1 MSTDAPRP
9 SPRRPQPDPSHT
21 SGVGP
26 DILPG
31 HPEPEGEDNPGL
43 PLRRLLLALGDP
55 VVDVAAAPH
64 GLDVQVD
71 NVVIV
76 DPEDRSEARAGDL
89 VLLIG
94 VRGTAAR
101 RLIRVLAEQGATAV
115 AVKTS
120 SHAPPEEVLPPP
132 TRRPPSPLGRFA
144 EGRGHGSASDAYGT
158 GSATGPR
165 AGRSPR
171 SGAVDEMRT
180 LRTEAQEAGIALL
193 AVRPEVRWD
202 QLQSVCQSIVDD
214 ARLNVTADVGES
226 GGDLFS
232 MAQTIAQITRG
243 LVAIEDSASRVLAYS
258 SGAEVDELRRLS
270 VLGRQGPEPYLALLR
285 DWGVFAKLRSGEEVV
300 RIDEHPELGI
310 RRRLAVGIHAGR
322 QPLGAIWVQEG
333 SEPLSEHAEEAL
345 LGAART
351 TALQMIRQRTQAS
364 AGLRLREDLLSSL
377 LEGRIDASALADTVE
392 VHADRGALV
401 VAFLLAEGDVEDRPD
416 RPERELRRR
425 QLIDLVSVHTAAYR
439 RSALVTELQGRVYVL
454 LPDLARSREGWR
466 GVEQSVLALTRK
478 TVTAARAAL
487 GLEVQAA
494 VGSRVE
500 SLAEVPDSRAE
511 ADRVLDAMSRD
522 LDRDVATISDVRSR
536 VLISETLAQLRADP
550 SLRDPR
556 VSRLIEH
563 DRAGGAD
570 LVHSLLAYL
579 EAFGDARAAAER
591 LHIHPNTLR
600 YRVRRAAAVSGIDMG
615 DPGER
620 LFTQLQL
627 LMEQQLPDR

>member
-1 MSTDAPRP
+1 MSNDRPASDPRPASGGGAPRP
-9 SPRRPQPDPSHT
+9 HPR
-21 SGVGP
+21 
-26 DILPG
+26 
-31 HPEPEGEDNPGL
+31 PEVPPVQDGSSDDRTTGL
-43 PLRRLLLALGDP
+43 PLRGLLLALGDP
-55 VVDVAAAPH
+55 VVDVAAAPD

-71 NVVIV
+71 NVVIL
-76 DPEDRSEARAGDL
+76 DPEDRTEVREGDL

-94 VRGTAAR
+94 ARGASAR
-101 RLIRVLAEQGATAV
+101 RLVRALAERGATAV

-120 SHAPPEEVLPPP
+120 AHPASEEAPPTAG
-132 TRRPPSPLGRFA
+132 TRPGRPRPGGGDEA
-144 EGRGHGSASDAYGT
+144 
-158 GSATGPR
+158 R
-165 AGRSPR
+165 A
-171 SGAVDEMRT
+171 
-180 LRTEAQEAGIALL
+180 LRTEAREAGIALL

-202 QLQSVCQSIVDD
+202 QLQSVCRSILDE
-214 ARLNVTADVGES
+214 ARLTASEDLGES

-232 MAQTIAQITRG
+232 MAQTIARLTGG
-243 LVAIEDSASRVLAYS
+243 LVSIEDAASRVLAYS

-270 VLGRQGPEPYLALLR
+270 VLGRRGPESYLALLR
-285 DWGVFAKLRSGEEVV
+285 EWGVFAKLRAGEEVV
-300 RIDEHPELGI
+300 RVEEHPELGI

-333 SEPLSEHAEEAL
+333 DRPLAEHAEEAL

-377 LEGRIDASALADTVE
+377 LEGRIDAGALADTVE

-401 VAFLLAEGDVEDRPD
+401 VAFALVEGSEGAAEERPD

-439 RSALVTELQGRVYVL
+439 RSALVTALGGRVYVL
-454 LPDLARSREGWR
+454 LPDLARVREGRR
-466 GVEQSVLALTRK
+466 GVERSVLALTRK
-478 TVTAARAAL
+478 TVAAARAAL
-487 GLEVQAA
+487 GLEVRAA
-494 VGSRVE
+494 VGSLVE
-500 SLAEVPDSRAE
+500 RLGDVPDSRAE
-511 ADRVLDAMSRD
+511 ADRVLDAVERSP
-522 LDRDVATISDVRSR
+522 DRGPGWDVATISDVRSR
-536 VLISETLAQLRADP
+536 VLVSETLARLREDP

-570 LVHSLLAYL
+570 LVRSLLAYL

-600 YRVRRAAAVSGIDMG
+600 YRVRRAASVSGIDLG

-627 LMEQQLPDR
+627 LMEQQGPTR

>member
-1 MSTDAPRP
+1 MSDDRPASDPRPASGSGAPRP
-9 SPRRPQPDPSHT
+9 RPR
-21 SGVGP
+21 
-26 DILPG
+26 
-31 HPEPEGEDNPGL
+31 PEVPPVQDGSSDDRTTGL
-43 PLRRLLLALGDP
+43 PLRGLLLALGDP
-55 VVDVAAAPH
+55 VVDVAAAPD

-71 NVVIV
+71 NVVIL
-76 DPEDRSEARAGDL
+76 DPEDRTEVREGDL

-94 VRGTAAR
+94 ARGASAR
-101 RLIRVLAEQGATAV
+101 RLVRALAERGATAV

-120 SHAPPEEVLPPP
+120 THAASEEAPPTAG
-132 TRRPPSPLGRFA
+132 TRPGRPRPGGGDEA
-144 EGRGHGSASDAYGT
+144 
-158 GSATGPR
+158 R
-165 AGRSPR
+165 A
-171 SGAVDEMRT
+171 
-180 LRTEAQEAGIALL
+180 LRTEAREAGIALL

-202 QLQSVCQSIVDD
+202 QLQSVCRSILDE
-214 ARLNVTADVGES
+214 ARLTASEDLGES

-232 MAQTIAQITRG
+232 MAQTIARLTGG
-243 LVAIEDSASRVLAYS
+243 LVSIEDAASRVLAYS

-270 VLGRQGPEPYLALLR
+270 VLGRRGPESYLALLR
-285 DWGVFAKLRSGEEVV
+285 EWGVFAKLRAGEEVV
-300 RIDEHPELGI
+300 RVEEHPELGI

-333 SEPLSEHAEEAL
+333 DRPLAEHAEEAL

-377 LEGRIDASALADTVE
+377 LEGRIDAGALADTVE

-401 VAFLLAEGDVEDRPD
+401 VAFALVEGPEGAAEERPD

-439 RSALVTELQGRVYVL
+439 RSALVTALGGRVYVL
-454 LPDLARSREGWR
+454 LPDLARAREGRR
-466 GVEQSVLALTRK
+466 GVERSVLALTRK
-478 TVTAARAAL
+478 TVAAARAAL
-487 GLEVQAA
+487 GLEVHAA
-494 VGSRVE
+494 VGSLVE
-500 SLAEVPDSRAE
+500 RLGDVPDSRAE
-511 ADRVLDAMSRD
+511 ADRVLDAVERSP
-522 LDRDVATISDVRSR
+522 DRGPGWDVATISDVRSR
-536 VLISETLAQLRADP
+536 VLVSETLARLREDP

-570 LVHSLLAYL
+570 LVRSLLAYL

-600 YRVRRAAAVSGIDMG
+600 YRVRRAASVSGIDLG

-627 LMEQQLPDR
+627 LMEQQGPPR

>member
-1 MSTDAPRP
+1 MSDDCPASDPRPVSGGGAPRP
-9 SPRRPQPDPSHT
+9 RPR
-21 SGVGP
+21 
-26 DILPG
+26 
-31 HPEPEGEDNPGL
+31 PEVPPVQDGSSDDRTTGL
-43 PLRRLLLALGDP
+43 PLRGLLLALGDP
-55 VVDVAAAPH
+55 VVDVAAAPD

-71 NVVIV
+71 NVVIL
-76 DPEDRSEARAGDL
+76 DPEDRTEVREGDL

-94 VRGTAAR
+94 ARGASAR
-101 RLIRVLAEQGATAV
+101 RLVRALAERGATAV

-120 SHAPPEEVLPPP
+120 THAASEEAPPTAG
-132 TRRPPSPLGRFA
+132 TRPGRPRPGGGDEA
-144 EGRGHGSASDAYGT
+144 
-158 GSATGPR
+158 R
-165 AGRSPR
+165 A
-171 SGAVDEMRT
+171 
-180 LRTEAQEAGIALL
+180 LRTEAREAGIALL
-193 AVRPEVRWD
+193 AVRSEVRWD
-202 QLQSVCQSIVDD
+202 QLQSVCRSILDE
-214 ARLNVTADVGES
+214 ARLTASEDLGES

-232 MAQTIAQITRG
+232 MAQTIARLTGG
-243 LVAIEDSASRVLAYS
+243 LVSIEDAASRVLAYS

-270 VLGRQGPEPYLALLR
+270 VLGRRGPESYLALLR
-285 DWGVFAKLRSGEEVV
+285 EWGVFAKLRAGEEVV
-300 RIDEHPELGI
+300 RVEEHPELGI

-333 SEPLSEHAEEAL
+333 DRPLAEHAEEAL

-364 AGLRLREDLLSSL
+364 AGLRLREDVLSSL
-377 LEGRIDASALADTVE
+377 LEGRIDAGALADTVE

-401 VAFLLAEGDVEDRPD
+401 VAFALVEGPEGAAEERPD

-439 RSALVTELQGRVYVL
+439 RSALVTALGGRVYVL
-454 LPDLARSREGWR
+454 LPDLARAREGRR
-466 GVEQSVLALTRK
+466 GVERSVLALTRK
-478 TVTAARAAL
+478 TVAAARAAL
-487 GLEVQAA
+487 GLEVHAA
-494 VGSRVE
+494 VGSLVE
-500 SLAEVPDSRAE
+500 RLGDVPDSRAE
-511 ADRVLDAMSRD
+511 ADRVLDAVERSP
-522 LDRDVATISDVRSR
+522 DRGPGWDVATISDVRSR
-536 VLISETLAQLRADP
+536 VLVSETLARLREDP

-570 LVHSLLAYL
+570 LVRSLLAYL

-600 YRVRRAAAVSGIDMG
+600 YRVRRAASVSGIDLG

-627 LMEQQLPDR
+627 LMEQQGPPR

>member
-1 MSTDAPRP
+1 MSNDRP
-9 SPRRPQPDPSHT
+9 APDPFPS
-21 SGVGP
+21 VG
-26 DILPG
+26 DG
-31 HPEPEGEDNPGL
+31 APEPTPPPDVPPAQDGSSDDRTTGL

-55 VVDVAAAPH
+55 LVDVAAAPG

-71 NVVIV
+71 NVVIL
-76 DPEDRSEARAGDL
+76 DPEDRTEVRRGDL

-94 VRGTAAR
+94 ARGASAR
-101 RLIRVLAEQGATAV
+101 RLVRALAERGATAV

-120 SHAPPEEVLPPP
+120 AHAVSEEVLPPP
-132 TRRPPSPLGRFA
+132 AGTRP
-144 EGRGHGSASDAYGT
+144 
-158 GSATGPR
+158 
-165 AGRSPR
+165 GRSRPG
-171 SGAVDEMRT
+171 GADEARA

-202 QLQSVCQSIVDD
+202 QLQSVCRSILDD
-214 ARLNVTADVGES
+214 VRLTASEDLGES
-226 GGDLFS
+226 TGDLFS
-232 MAQTIAQITRG
+232 MAQTIARLTGG
-243 LVAIEDSASRVLAYS
+243 LVSIEDAASRVLAYS

-270 VLGRQGPEPYLALLR
+270 VLGRRGPESYLALLR
-285 DWGVFAKLRSGEEVV
+285 EWGVFAKLRAGEEVV
-300 RIDEHPELGI
+300 RVDEHPELGI

-333 SEPLSEHAEEAL
+333 DRPLTEHAEEAL

-377 LEGRIDASALADTVE
+377 LEGRIDAGALADTVE

-401 VAFLLAEGDVEDRPD
+401 VAFALVEGPEGATEERPD

-439 RSALVTELQGRVYVL
+439 RSALVTELGGRVYVL
-454 LPDLARSREGWR
+454 LPDLARVREGRR

-478 TVTAARAAL
+478 TVSAARAAL
-487 GLEVQAA
+487 GLEVHAA
-494 VGSRVE
+494 VGSLVE
-500 SLAEVPDSRAE
+500 RLGDVPDSRAE
-511 ADRVLDAMSRD
+511 ADRVLDAMRRSP
-522 LDRDVATISDVRSR
+522 DRSPGWEVATISDVRSR
-536 VLISETLAQLRADP
+536 VLVSETLARLREDP

-556 VSRLIEH
+556 VSRLIEY

-600 YRVRRAAAVSGIDMG
+600 YRVRRAASVSGIDLG

-627 LMEQQLPDR
+627 LMEQQDPGS

>member
-1 MSTDAPRP
+1 MSDDRPASDPLPASGGGAPRP
-9 SPRRPQPDPSHT
+9 HPR
-21 SGVGP
+21 
-26 DILPG
+26 
-31 HPEPEGEDNPGL
+31 PEVPPVQDGSSDDRTTGL
-43 PLRRLLLALGDP
+43 PLRGLLLALGDP
-55 VVDVAAAPH
+55 VVDVAAAPD

-71 NVVIV
+71 NVVIL
-76 DPEDRSEARAGDL
+76 DPEDRTEVREGDL

-94 VRGTAAR
+94 ARGASAR
-101 RLIRVLAEQGATAV
+101 RLVRALAERGATAV

-120 SHAPPEEVLPPP
+120 AHTASEEAPPTAG
-132 TRRPPSPLGRFA
+132 TRPGRPRPGGGDEA
-144 EGRGHGSASDAYGT
+144 
-158 GSATGPR
+158 R
-165 AGRSPR
+165 A
-171 SGAVDEMRT
+171 
-180 LRTEAQEAGIALL
+180 LRTEAREAGIALL

-202 QLQSVCQSIVDD
+202 QLQSVCRSILDE
-214 ARLNVTADVGES
+214 ARLTASEDLGES

-232 MAQTIAQITRG
+232 MAQTIARLTGG
-243 LVAIEDSASRVLAYS
+243 LVSIEDAASRVLAYS

-270 VLGRQGPEPYLALLR
+270 VLGRRGPESYLALLR
-285 DWGVFAKLRSGEEVV
+285 EWGVFAKLRAGEEVV
-300 RIDEHPELGI
+300 RVEEHPELGI

-333 SEPLSEHAEEAL
+333 DRPLAEHAEEAL

-377 LEGRIDASALADTVE
+377 LEGRIDAGALADTVE

-401 VAFLLAEGDVEDRPD
+401 VAFALVEGPEGAAEERPD

-439 RSALVTELQGRVYVL
+439 RSALVTALGGRVYVL
-454 LPDLARSREGWR
+454 LPDLARAREGRR
-466 GVEQSVLALTRK
+466 GVERSVLALTRK
-478 TVTAARAAL
+478 TVAAARAAL
-487 GLEVQAA
+487 GLEVHAA
-494 VGSRVE
+494 VGSLVE
-500 SLAEVPDSRAE
+500 RLGDVPDSRAE
-511 ADRVLDAMSRD
+511 ADRVLDAVERSP
-522 LDRDVATISDVRSR
+522 DRGPGWDVATISDVRSR
-536 VLISETLAQLRADP
+536 VLVSETLARLREDP

-600 YRVRRAAAVSGIDMG
+600 YRVRRAAAVSGIDLG

-627 LMEQQLPDR
+627 LMEQQGPTR

>member
-1 MSTDAPRP
+1 MSDDRPASDPRP
-9 SPRRPQPDPSHT
+9 ASGGGEPRPHPRPEVPPVQDGSSDDRT
-21 SGVGP
+21 T
-26 DILPG
+26 
-31 HPEPEGEDNPGL
+31 GL
-43 PLRRLLLALGDP
+43 PLRGLLLALGDP
-55 VVDVAAAPH
+55 VVDVAAAPD

-71 NVVIV
+71 NVVIL
-76 DPEDRSEARAGDL
+76 DPEDRTEVREGDL

-94 VRGTAAR
+94 ARGASAR
-101 RLIRVLAEQGATAV
+101 RLVRELAERGATAV

-120 SHAPPEEVLPPP
+120 AHAASEEAPPTAG
-132 TRRPPSPLGRFA
+132 TRPGRPRPGGGDEA
-144 EGRGHGSASDAYGT
+144 
-158 GSATGPR
+158 R
-165 AGRSPR
+165 A
-171 SGAVDEMRT
+171 

-202 QLQSVCQSIVDD
+202 QLQSVCRSILDE
-214 ARLNVTADVGES
+214 ARLTASEDLGES

-232 MAQTIAQITRG
+232 MAQTIARLTGG
-243 LVAIEDSASRVLAYS
+243 LVSIEDAASRVLAYS

-270 VLGRQGPEPYLALLR
+270 VLGRRGPESYLALLR
-285 DWGVFAKLRSGEEVV
+285 EWGVFAKLRAGEEVV
-300 RIDEHPELGI
+300 RVEEHPELGI

-333 SEPLSEHAEEAL
+333 DRPLAEHAEEAL

-377 LEGRIDASALADTVE
+377 LEGRIDAGALADTVE

-401 VAFLLAEGDVEDRPD
+401 VAFALVEGPEGAAEERPD

-439 RSALVTELQGRVYVL
+439 RSALVTALGGRVYVL
-454 LPDLARSREGWR
+454 LPDLARAREGRR
-466 GVEQSVLALTRK
+466 GVERSVLALTRK
-478 TVTAARAAL
+478 TVAAARAAL
-487 GLEVQAA
+487 GLEVHAA
-494 VGSRVE
+494 VGSLVE
-500 SLAEVPDSRAE
+500 RLGDVPDSRAE
-511 ADRVLDAMSRD
+511 ADRVLDAVERSP
-522 LDRDVATISDVRSR
+522 DRGPGWDVATISDVRSR
-536 VLISETLAQLRADP
+536 VLVSETLARLREDP

-600 YRVRRAAAVSGIDMG
+600 YRVRRAASVSGIDLG

-627 LMEQQLPDR
+627 LMEQQGPTR

>member
-1 MSTDAPRP
+1 MSNDRPASDPRPASGGGAPRP
-9 SPRRPQPDPSHT
+9 HPR
-21 SGVGP
+21 
-26 DILPG
+26 
-31 HPEPEGEDNPGL
+31 PEVPPVQDGSSDDRTTGL
-43 PLRRLLLALGDP
+43 PLRGLLLALGDP
-55 VVDVAAAPH
+55 VVDVAAAPD
-64 GLDVQVD
+64 GLDVQVN
-71 NVVIV
+71 NVVIL
-76 DPEDRSEARAGDL
+76 DPEDRTEVREGDL

-94 VRGTAAR
+94 ARGASAR
-101 RLIRVLAEQGATAV
+101 RLVRALAERGATAV

-120 SHAPPEEVLPPP
+120 AHPASEEAPPTAG
-132 TRRPPSPLGRFA
+132 TRPGRPRPGGGDEA
-144 EGRGHGSASDAYGT
+144 
-158 GSATGPR
+158 R
-165 AGRSPR
+165 A
-171 SGAVDEMRT
+171 
-180 LRTEAQEAGIALL
+180 LRTEAREAGIALL

-202 QLQSVCQSIVDD
+202 QLQSVCRSILDE
-214 ARLNVTADVGES
+214 ARLTASEDLGES

-232 MAQTIAQITRG
+232 MAQTIARLTGG
-243 LVAIEDSASRVLAYS
+243 LVSIEDAASRVLAYS

-270 VLGRQGPEPYLALLR
+270 VLGRRGPESYLALLR
-285 DWGVFAKLRSGEEVV
+285 EWGVFAKLRAGEEVV
-300 RIDEHPELGI
+300 RVEEHPELGI

-333 SEPLSEHAEEAL
+333 DRPLAEHAEEAL

-377 LEGRIDASALADTVE
+377 LEGRIDAGALADTVE

-401 VAFLLAEGDVEDRPD
+401 VAFALVEGPEGAAEERPD

-439 RSALVTELQGRVYVL
+439 RSALVTALGGRVYVL
-454 LPDLARSREGWR
+454 LPDLARVREGRR
-466 GVEQSVLALTRK
+466 GVERSVLALTRK
-478 TVTAARAAL
+478 TVAAARAAL
-487 GLEVQAA
+487 GLEVRAA
-494 VGSRVE
+494 VGSLVE
-500 SLAEVPDSRAE
+500 RLGDVPDSRAE
-511 ADRVLDAMSRD
+511 ADRVLDAVERSP
-522 LDRDVATISDVRSR
+522 DRGPGWDVATISDVRSR
-536 VLISETLAQLRADP
+536 VLVSETLARLREDP

-570 LVHSLLAYL
+570 LVRSLLAYL

-600 YRVRRAAAVSGIDMG
+600 YRVRRAASVSGIDLG

-627 LMEQQLPDR
+627 LMEQQGPTR

>member
-1 MSTDAPRP
+1 M
-9 SPRRPQPDPSHT
+9 
-21 SGVGP
+21 
-26 DILPG
+26 
-31 HPEPEGEDNPGL
+31 
-43 PLRRLLLALGDP
+43 PLRGLLLALGDP
-55 VVDVAAAPH
+55 VVDVAAAPD

-71 NVVIV
+71 NVVIL
-76 DPEDRSEARAGDL
+76 DPEDRTEVREGDL

-94 VRGTAAR
+94 ARGASAR
-101 RLIRVLAEQGATAV
+101 RLVRTLAERGATAV

-120 SHAPPEEVLPPP
+120 AHAAPEEVLPPP
-132 TRRPPSPLGRFA
+132 A
-144 EGRGHGSASDAYGT
+144 GT
-158 GSATGPR
+158 
-165 AGRSPR
+165 R
-171 SGAVDEMRT
+171 SGRPRPGGGDEARA

-193 AVRPEVRWD
+193 TVRPEVRWD
-202 QLQSVCQSIVDD
+202 QLQSVCRSILDD
-214 ARLNVTADVGES
+214 ARLTASEDLSES

-232 MAQTIAQITRG
+232 MAQTIARLTGG
-243 LVAIEDSASRVLAYS
+243 LVSIEDAASRVLAYS

-270 VLGRQGPEPYLALLR
+270 VLGRRGPESYLALLR
-285 DWGVFAKLRSGEEVV
+285 EWGVFAKLRAGEEVV
-300 RIDEHPELGI
+300 RVDEHPDLGI

-333 SEPLSEHAEEAL
+333 DRPLAEHAEEAL

-377 LEGRIDASALADTVE
+377 LEGRIDAGALADTVE
-392 VHADRGALV
+392 VRADRGALV
-401 VAFLLAEGDVEDRPD
+401 VAFALVGVVEGAAEERPD

-439 RSALVTELQGRVYVL
+439 RSALVTALGGRVYVL
-454 LPDLARSREGWR
+454 LPDLARAREGRR

-478 TVTAARAAL
+478 TVAAARAAL
-487 GLEVQAA
+487 GLDVHAA
-494 VGSRVE
+494 VGSLVE
-500 SLAEVPDSRAE
+500 RLGDVPDSRAE
-511 ADRVLDAMSRD
+511 ADRVLDAM
-522 LDRDVATISDVRSR
+522 DRSPDRSPGWDVATISDVRSR
-536 VLISETLAQLRADP
+536 VLVSETLARLREDP

-600 YRVRRAAAVSGIDMG
+600 YRVRRAASVSGIDLG

-627 LMEQQLPDR
+627 LMEQQGPTP

>member
-1 MSTDAPRP
+1 MMPG
-9 SPRRPQPDPSHT
+9 Q
-21 SGVGP
+21 SGSQS
-26 DILPG
+26 
-31 HPEPEGEDNPGL
+31 EEGAGL

-55 VVDVAAAPH
+55 ILDVAAAPD

-71 NVVIV
+71 NVVII
-76 DPEDRSEARAGDL
+76 DPEDRVEAREGDL

-94 VRGTAAR
+94 VRGGAAR
-101 RLIRVLAEQGATAV
+101 RLVRALAAQGATAV
-115 AVKTS
+115 AVKAGGY
-120 SHAPPEEVLPPP
+120 APAEE
-132 TRRPPSPLGRFA
+132 TIPPSSESR
-144 EGRGHGSASDAYGT
+144 
-158 GSATGPR
+158 
-165 AGRSPR
+165 RSR
-171 SGAVDEMRT
+171 SGADELRT
-180 LRTEAQEAGIALL
+180 LRAEAQENGVALL

-214 ARLNVTADVGES
+214 ARLTTSEDLGEAT
-226 GGDLFS
+226 GDLFS
-232 MAQTIAQITRG
+232 MAQTIAQLTGG
-243 LVAIEDSASRVLAYS
+243 LVSIEDSASRVLAYS

-270 VLGRQGPEPYLALLR
+270 VLGRQGPESYLALLR
-285 DWGVFAKLRSGEEVV
+285 EWGVFTKLRAGEEVV
-300 RIDEHPELGI
+300 RIEEHPELGI

-333 SEPLSEHAEEAL
+333 SQPLSQHAEEAL

-351 TALQMIRQRTQAS
+351 TALQMIRQRTQTS

-392 VHADRGALV
+392 VHTERAALV
-401 VAFLLAEGDVEDRPD
+401 AAFSLSQPEAEPEGTDGERPD
-416 RPERELRRR
+416 RPVRELRRR

-439 RSALVTELQGRVYVL
+439 RSSLVTELDGRVYVL
-454 LPDLARSREGWR
+454 LPDLARAPGGDGWR

-478 TVTAARAAL
+478 TVAAARAAL
-487 GLEVQAA
+487 GLRVQAA
-494 VGSRVE
+494 VGSLVE
-500 SLAEVPDSRAE
+500 RLRDVPESRGE
-511 ADRVLDAMSRD
+511 ADRVLDAMGRD
-522 LDRDVATISDVRSR
+522 LDGGTDWEVATISDVRSR
-536 VLISETLAQLRADP
+536 VLISETLAHLRADP

-556 VSRLIEH
+556 VSRLIEY

-600 YRVRRAAAVSGIDMG
+600 YRVRRAASVSGIDLS

-627 LMEQQLPDR
+627 LMEQG

>member
-1 MSTDAPRP
+1 MPGQQGSESSEST
-9 SPRRPQPDPSHT
+9 
-21 SGVGP
+21 
-26 DILPG
+26 
-31 HPEPEGEDNPGL
+31 GL

-55 VVDVAAAPH
+55 IVDVAAAPD

-71 NVVIV
+71 NVVIL
-76 DPEDRSEARAGDL
+76 DPEDRGEAREGDL

-94 VRGTAAR
+94 VRGGAAR
-101 RLIRVLAEQGATAV
+101 RLVRALAEQGATAV

-120 SHAPPEEVLPPP
+120 GHAQPEEVFPPP
-132 TRRPPSPLGRFA
+132 
-144 EGRGHGSASDAYGT
+144 SDARVPRP
-158 GSATGPR
+158 SR
-165 AGRSPR
+165 AG
-171 SGAVDEMRT
+171 GHDELRG
-180 LRTEAQEAGIALL
+180 LRTQAQESGIALL

-214 ARLNVTADVGES
+214 ARLTAAEDLGEAT
-226 GGDLFS
+226 GDLFS
-232 MAQTIAQITRG
+232 MAQTIAQLTGG
-243 LVAIEDSASRVLAYS
+243 LVSIEDSASRVLAYS

-270 VLGRQGPEPYLALLR
+270 VLGRQGPESYLALLR
-285 DWGVFAKLRSGEEVV
+285 EWGVFTKLRAGEEVV
-300 RIDEHPELGI
+300 RVEEHPELGI

-322 QPLGAIWVQEG
+322 QPLGSIWVQEG
-333 SEPLSEHAEEAL
+333 SHPLAQHAEEAL

-351 TALQMIRQRTQAS
+351 TALQMIRQRTQTS

-392 VHADRGALV
+392 VHTDRAALV
-401 VAFLLAEGDVEDRPD
+401 VAFSLSQPAGGGPAGAAGEVAEPEGGEAPERPD

-439 RSALVTELQGRVYVL
+439 RSSLVTELDGRVYVL
-454 LPDLARSREGWR
+454 LPDLARAPGKDGWR
-466 GVEQSVLALTRK
+466 GVERSVLALTRK
-478 TVTAARAAL
+478 TVGAARAAL
-487 GLEVQAA
+487 GLYVQAA
-494 VGSRVE
+494 VGSLVE
-500 SLAEVPDSRAE
+500 RLGHVPDSRAE

-522 LDRDVATISDVRSR
+522 LDRETDWEVATISDVRSR
-536 VLISETLAQLRADP
+536 VLISETLAHLRADP

-556 VSRLIEH
+556 VISLIEY

-600 YRVRRAAAVSGIDMG
+600 YRVRRAASVSGIDLG

-627 LMEQQLPDR
+627 LMEQQGPDPEEG

>member
-1 MSTDAPRP
+1 M
-9 SPRRPQPDPSHT
+9 
-21 SGVGP
+21 
-26 DILPG
+26 PG
-31 HPEPEGEDNPGL
+31 HSVPQSEEGAGL

-55 VVDVAAAPH
+55 ILDVAAAPD

-71 NVVIV
+71 NVVII
-76 DPEDRSEARAGDL
+76 DPEDRVEAREGDL

-94 VRGTAAR
+94 VRGGAAR
-101 RLIRVLAEQGATAV
+101 RLVRALAAQGATAV
-115 AVKTS
+115 AVKAGGY
-120 SHAPPEEVLPPP
+120 APAEE
-132 TRRPPSPLGRFA
+132 TIPPSGDTR
-144 EGRGHGSASDAYGT
+144 
-158 GSATGPR
+158 
-165 AGRSPR
+165 GRSR
-171 SGAVDEMRT
+171 SGADELRT
-180 LRTEAQEAGIALL
+180 LRAEAQESGVALL

-214 ARLNVTADVGES
+214 ARLNTSEDLGEAT
-226 GGDLFS
+226 GDLFS
-232 MAQTIAQITRG
+232 MAQTIAQLTGG
-243 LVAIEDSASRVLAYS
+243 LVSIEDSASRVLAYS

-270 VLGRQGPEPYLALLR
+270 VLGRQGPESYLALLR
-285 DWGVFAKLRSGEEVV
+285 EWGVFTKLRAGEEVV
-300 RIDEHPELGI
+300 RIEEHPDLGI

-333 SEPLSEHAEEAL
+333 SQPLSQHAEEAL

-351 TALQMIRQRTQAS
+351 TALQMIRQRTQTS

-392 VHADRGALV
+392 VHTERAALV
-401 VAFLLAEGDVEDRPD
+401 AAFSLSHPASGEAEPEGVDGERPD
-416 RPERELRRR
+416 RPVRELRRR

-439 RSALVTELQGRVYVL
+439 RSSLVTELDGRVYVL
-454 LPDLARSREGWR
+454 LPDLARTPGGDGWR

-478 TVTAARAAL
+478 TVAAARAAL
-487 GLEVQAA
+487 GLRVQAA
-494 VGSRVE
+494 VGSLVE
-500 SLAEVPDSRAE
+500 RLRDVPESRAE
-511 ADRVLDAMSRD
+511 ADRVLDAMGRD
-522 LDRDVATISDVRSR
+522 LDGGTDWEVATISDVRSR
-536 VLISETLAQLRADP
+536 VLISETLAHLRADP

-556 VSRLIEH
+556 VSRLIEY
-563 DRAGGAD
+563 DQAGGAD

-600 YRVRRAAAVSGIDMG
+600 YRVRRAASVSGIDLS

-627 LMEQQLPDR
+627 LMEQG